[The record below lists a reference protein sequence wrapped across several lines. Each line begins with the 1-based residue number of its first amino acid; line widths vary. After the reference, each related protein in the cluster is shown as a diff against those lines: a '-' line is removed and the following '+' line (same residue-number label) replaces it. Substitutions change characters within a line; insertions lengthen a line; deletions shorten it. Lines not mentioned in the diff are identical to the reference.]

1 VHKAVDLDALPIT
14 AAAANRLRNLVLVRV
29 ASALRGA
36 TKAEVAADLAPIAGR
51 TPPAQW
57 RADIERELAGL
68 ITAGLLT
75 GTPAKA
81 QASNAGKSEAAKF
94 LGLKSEVPHVW
105 STLCD
110 ERLVAVAL
118 GLKNAPQRRLKA
130 LGNAEGLNGAIV
142 EVAFDLK
149 IKGVTT
155 PARLREAL
163 AATALKR
170 AFGDKGS
177 AGLAG
182 KLGLSAK
189 ASRLLAAQ
197 LSREP
202 RDFGTDTRLIAAL
215 AAERVGAS
223 ATDAGSLRAALLRKY
238 FGAALP
244 PAPAKRA
251 KRRAP
256 GKSAAA
262 GTPHAPAH
270 PQLIAATPSTAAA
283 ATPAPPVPPAPAS
296 ASRPDLPGFASEVRR
311 HAASQARGWSG
322 DRKAYISHV
331 WRNVREKRPEWGL
344 SEIEF
349 KCMLTEAHRAGQ
361 LLLANADLKDKD
373 NIKDVQESAV
383 SFRNTVFHFIRVDA

>member
-1 VHKAVDLDALPIT
+1 VQKAVDLDAQPI
-14 AAAANRLRNLVLVRV
+14 AAADRLRNLVLVRV

-36 TKAEVAADLAPIAGR
+36 TKAEVAADLAPVAGR
-51 TPPAQW
+51 SPPAQW
-57 RADIERELAGL
+57 RAEIEREMAGL
-68 ITAGLLT
+68 VAAGLVT
-75 GTPAKA
+75 GTPARA
-81 QASNAGKSEAAKF
+81 QASEAGRIEAARF
-94 LGLKSEVPHVW
+94 LGLKGDVPRVW
-105 STLCD
+105 STLRD

-130 LGNAEGLNGAIV
+130 LGTQDGLNAAIV
-142 EVAFDLK
+142 EAAFGLK
-149 IKGVTT
+149 LKGVAT

-170 AFGDKGS
+170 AFGDKSS

-197 LSREP
+197 LSRDP

-215 AAERVGAS
+215 AAEQAGS
-223 ATDAGSLRAALLRKY
+223 ATPDAASVRTALLSKY
-238 FGAALP
+238 FGASIHAP
-244 PAPAKRA
+244 PVKAA
-251 KRRAP
+251 KRRAL
-256 GKSAAA
+256 GKGTPTGNGHAAA
-262 GTPHAPAH
+262 VP
-270 PQLIAATPSTAAA
+270 PQAAATPSAA
-283 ATPAPPVPPAPAS
+283 PAVPPLAPLVPQS
-296 ASRPDLPGFASEVRR
+296 ASRPDLSGFANEVRR
-311 HAASQARGWSG
+311 HAASHAQGWSG

-331 WRNVREKRPEWGL
+331 WRNLRDKRPEWGL

-349 KCMLTEAHRAGQ
+349 KCMLAEAHRAGQ

>member
-1 VHKAVDLDALPIT
+1 VHKAVDLDDLPIRGGQ
-14 AAAANRLRNLVLVRV
+14 ADRLRNLVLARV
-29 ASALRGA
+29 ACGLRGA
-36 TKAEVAADLAPIAGR
+36 SKAQVAADLAPIAGR
-51 TPPAQW
+51 SPPAQW
-57 RADIERELAGL
+57 RAEIEREMAALIAAGHL
-68 ITAGLLT
+68 KGS
-75 GTPAKA
+75 PARA
-81 QASNAGKSEAAKF
+81 QSSEAGKAEAARF
-94 LGLKSEVPHVW
+94 LGIKSDLPHVW
-105 STLCD
+105 STLRD
-110 ERLVAVAL
+110 QRLVAVAL

-130 LGNAEGLNGAIV
+130 LGTAEGLNAAIV
-142 EVAFDLK
+142 ECAFDLE
-149 IKGVTT
+149 IKGVAT
-155 PARLREAL
+155 PARMREAL

-170 AFGDKGS
+170 AFGDRGN

-197 LSREP
+197 LCKDP

-215 AAERVGAS
+215 ATEHVGS
-223 ATDAGSLRAALLRKY
+223 PATDAGGLRTALLRKY
-238 FGAALP
+238 FGAASP
-244 PAPAKRA
+244 PAKPA

-256 GKSAAA
+256 GRSAPSGSSRAPAVPAPVAAA
-262 GTPHAPAH
+262 PSATQTAVAAPRAPPAAPA
-270 PQLIAATPSTAAA
+270 
-283 ATPAPPVPPAPAS
+283 
-296 ASRPDLPGFASEVRR
+296 ASRPDLSGFASEVRR
-311 HAASQARGWSG
+311 HAASQAQGWSG

-349 KCMLTEAHRAGQ
+349 KCMLAEAHRAGQ

>member
-1 VHKAVDLDALPIT
+1 MRK
-14 AAAANRLRNLVLVRV
+14 LVLARV

-36 TKAEVAADLAPIAGR
+36 TKAEIAADLAPIAGR

-68 ITAGLLT
+68 IAAGLLT

-81 QASNAGKSEAAKF
+81 QASNAGKAEAAKF
-94 LGLKSEVPHVW
+94 LGLKGDVPHVW

-118 GLKNAPQRRLKA
+118 GLKNAPPRRLKA
-130 LGNAEGLNGAIV
+130 LGTAEGLNGAIV

-149 IKGVTT
+149 IKGVAT

-202 RDFGTDTRLIAAL
+202 ARFRHRHAASSPRSL
-215 AAERVGAS
+215 PSTSAPALPTPAACAPPCCASTSAQRRRPHLPSPRSGERPAGAPRP
-223 ATDAGSLRAALLRKY
+223 ARHTLRAHLQ
-238 FGAALP
+238 P
-244 PAPAKRA
+244 V
-251 KRRAP
+251 
-256 GKSAAA
+256 AAA
-262 GTPHAPAH
+262 
-270 PQLIAATPSTAAA
+270 AAA
-283 ATPAPPVPPAPAS
+283 ATPAPTAPPAPTS
-296 ASRPDLPGFASEVRR
+296 QGRPDLPGFASEVRR

-349 KCMLTEAHRAGQ
+349 KCMLAEAHRAGQ
-361 LLLANADLKDKD
+361 LAARQRRPEGQGQHQGRPGVGRLLPQHRFPLHPRRRLTRIAMPHQD
-373 NIKDVQESAV
+373 
-383 SFRNTVFHFIRVDA
+383 

>member
-14 AAAANRLRNLVLVRV
+14 AAANRLRNLVLVRV

-68 ITAGLLT
+68 IAAGLLT

-81 QASNAGKSEAAKF
+81 QASNAGKAEAAKF
-94 LGLKSEVPHVW
+94 LGLKGEVPHVW

-118 GLKNAPQRRLKA
+118 GLKNAPPRRLKA
-130 LGNAEGLNGAIV
+130 LGTAEGLNGAIV
-142 EVAFDLK
+142 EVVFGLK

-238 FGAALP
+238 FGAASP
-244 PAPAKRA
+244 PAPAKPA

-262 GTPHAPAH
+262 GTAHAPAH
-270 PQLIAATPSTAAA
+270 PQQVAAAPSAAA
-283 ATPAPPVPPAPAS
+283 ATTPAPPAPPAPAS

-311 HAASQARGWSG
+311 HAASQAQGWSG